1 MYMEDSVSCPLHHH
15 IIRRGN
21 FGVDGFIKVVDAL
34 GHEYYGGNQSWFTS
48 NTRARAGCGPVS
60 GANVLLV
67 LCKRNPEIASRLCV
81 TIQSDGQISKDDY
94 MNFLDAVYQTMG
106 TWEIP
111 ILRKIYDRCKRD
123 NLFFK
128 KVSPNNGRS
137 ICGYLRGVLRFAGEN
152 DVYLQ
157 SHAFP
162 TAHCDPEQ
170 GLEFIRDGLSSAGAV
185 GMLTSYNRHPLTL
198 FHGEYQS
205 IAEPY
210 QARDPMQNH
219 FVTITGITADGQL
232 YVSTWGRI
240 ARIDYAALAASWNSS
255 RALDSALIYFTS
267 GVSETETK
275 RCIREAAGVL
285 RRAVFQ
291 AVFASKNGL
300 SIHLVFVV
308 FSIAIS
314 GLLSQLLEIRCY

>member
-15 IIRRGN
+15 IIRREN

-67 LCKRNPEIASRLCV
+67 LCKRNPEIASCLHV
-81 TIQSDGQISKDDY
+81 TIQSDGQISKNDY

-137 ICGYLRGVLRFAGEN
+137 ICGYLRGVLRFARERG
-152 DVYLQ
+152 VCLQ

-210 QARDPMQNH
+210 QTRDPMQNH

-255 RALDSALIYFTS
+255 RALDSALMYFTFAE
-267 GVSETETK
+267 SETQTK
-275 RCIREAAGVL
+275 QSIKDAAKVL
-285 RRAVFQ
+285 RRAICQ
-291 AVFASKNGL
+291 ALVCKANLFA
-300 SIHLVFVV
+300 VT
-308 FSIAIS
+308 
-314 GLLSQLLEIRCY
+314 LLLQ